1 MNHNSLIICL
11 VSVVILFFIVTTY
24 VHQKGKAFYT
34 DRESKNKVRAK
45 IYDIGIEN
53 TPNLSQYTIFEKCVS
68 IIAMI
73 LPLLFGKD
81 VLYEYLNM
89 FVTVIL
95 IRCIFIP
102 LTILPKE
109 KHCDDTE
116 LKMHN
121 YVDGHC
127 YDKIFS
133 GHFASVVLL
142 ALVLG
147 GRGLVNKSVL
157 AIGCILYAFII
168 ISLRYHYTADLAVG
182 ALIAL
187 VVYQNK
193 LSITKLFS
201 ACKW

>member
-1 MNHNSLIICL
+1 MDHNSLIICV
-11 VSVVILFFIVTTY
+11 VSILILLIIITTH
-24 VHQKGKAFYT
+24 VHKKGKAFYT
-34 DRESKNKVRAK
+34 DRETKNKSRAK

-53 TPNLSQYTIFEKCVS
+53 TPNLSQYTTFDKIIS
-68 IIAMI
+68 IITMI
-73 LPLLFGKD
+73 LPFLFGIN
-81 VLYEYLNM
+81 VFFEYLGM
-89 FVTVIL
+89 FVVVIL
-95 IRCIFIP
+95 LRCIFIP

-121 YVDGHC
+121 YVNGHC

-133 GHFASVVLL
+133 GHFASIVLL
-142 ALVLG
+142 ALIVG
-147 GRGLVNKSVL
+147 GKGLVDKSVL
-157 AIGCILYAFII
+157 VIGCLLYAFII

-193 LSITKLFS
+193 MSVTNLFNM
-201 ACKW
+201 